1 VGHRLARAPNI
12 VPVHYLELDDAGM
25 PTIVLKRVAGVD
37 WSALCH
43 DGEAVARR
51 FGTPDL
57 LAWNLESC
65 SRSSTRIPVRA
76 RARVVHRDLKPS
88 NVMIGDFGEVYLLD
102 WGIAVAL
109 HDDGSGRLPLG
120 VNATELAGTPCY
132 MAPEMIGGG
141 EGAAISVRTD
151 VYLAGSVLYELITGT
166 PPHVGD
172 TALAVL
178 SSVALSEPALP
189 ASVPA
194 ELAAICL
201 RAMARRPDDR
211 FPTIDAMRL
220 AIQAYLA
227 HRGSTNLGARAAERL
242 VGSAA
247 SSRPARRR
255 MRKPTSPAARRST
268 GCSAR
273 AGSGFTRRSRCGTTT
288 PRRPPGYATPRSR
301 SRVRVRDRKPARRA
315 RADRRARGVARGHRA
330 RDAARTAAAEARQH
344 AAALENLARAARTA
358 NVGRR
363 TRTFL
368 TGSSG

>member
-1 VGHRLARAPNI
+1 
-12 VPVHYLELDDAGM
+12 M

-57 LAWNLESC
+57 LAWNLDILLAILDAI
-65 SRSSTRIPVRA
+65 RFAHA
-76 RARVVHRDLKPS
+76 RGVVHRDLKPS

-109 HDDGSGRLPLG
+109 HDDGSGRLPLA

-201 RAMARRPDDR
+201 RAMARRARRSVPDDR
-211 FPTIDAMRL
+211 RDAARD
-220 AIQAYLA
+220 QAYLA

-242 VGSAA
+242 VELRGVL
-247 SSRPARRR
+247 
-255 MRKPTSPAARRST
+255 
-268 GCSAR
+268 SAR
-273 AGSGFTRRSRCGTTT
+273 APEDEEADLARRETIYRLFGACRFGFHEALACGTTT
-288 PRRPPGYATPRSR
+288 PRRPPATRR
-301 SRVRVRDRKPARRA
+301 HARGRGVRVRDRNPRA
-315 RADRRARGVARGHRA
+315 ALALIGELEASPEVTALATR
-330 RDAARTAAAEARQH
+330 ARTAAAEARQH
-344 AAALENLARAARTA
+344 AAALENLRAQHDG